1 MQISLSITA
10 VLGKMKIGLSNSTT
24 INDQTPYCYHL
35 TGTIPN
41 GESRTYSCTGNN
53 VGRYFYLYRDNDG
66 YNKDVVNV
74 CEVILEGYPTIGNFV
89 INNLQSV
96 HLFIALSV
104 TVL

>member
-1 MQISLSITA
+1 M
-10 VLGKMKIGLSNSTT
+10 GKLKIGLSTSTT

-66 YNKDVVNV
+66 LHKDRVNV

-89 INNLQSV
+89 IYNLQSV